1 MTAASAAVAATSAVA
16 VAAVAAAVAA
26 VAAAVAL
33 LEAVPGARVVEAPE
47 PEGLE
52 GPAARVASVPVDPV
66 AVREVRPGSVV
77 APASVRTRSA
87 SGCWMAAFRS
97 RTPGEWPSF

>member
-1 MTAASAAVAATSAVA
+1 MTVASVAVAATSAVA
-16 VAAVAAAVAA
+16 VAAVAAAVA
-26 VAAAVAL
+26 L
-33 LEAVPGARVVEAPE
+33 LEAVPAPE

-52 GPAARVASVPVDPV
+52 GPAARVASVLAGPV
-66 AVREVRPGSVV
+66 ADREVRPGSVV

>member
-1 MTAASAAVAATSAVA
+1 MTAASAVVAATSAVA
-16 VAAVAAAVAA
+16 VAAVAAAVA
-26 VAAAVAL
+26 L
-33 LEAVPGARVVEAPE
+33 LEAVPVVAAPAAPEPEPEPE

-52 GPAARVASVPVDPV
+52 GPAARVASVPEGPV

-97 RTPGEWPSF
+97 RTPGEWLSF

>member
-1 MTAASAAVAATSAVA
+1 MTAASVVVAATSAVA
-16 VAAVAAAVAA
+16 AAA

-33 LEAVPGARVVEAPE
+33 LEAAPVAAAVAVLVEAPE
-47 PEGLE
+47 PVGQ
-52 GPAARVASVPVDPV
+52 AARVALVSVGPV
-66 AVREVRPGSVV
+66 AARAVRPGSVV

-87 SGCWMAAFRS
+87 SRCWMAAFRS

>member
-1 MTAASAAVAATSAVA
+1 MTAASVAVAATSAVA
-16 VAAVAAAVAA
+16 VAAVAAAVAP
-26 VAAAVAL
+26 
-33 LEAVPGARVVEAPE
+33 LEAVLAARVVEAPAA
-47 PEGLE
+47 PELG
-52 GPAARVASVPVDPV
+52 GPAARVASVLAGPV
-66 AVREVRPGSVV
+66 AVLEVRPGSVE

>member
-1 MTAASAAVAATSAVA
+1 MTAASAVVAATSAVA
-16 VAAVAAAVAA
+16 VAAVAAAVA
-26 VAAAVAL
+26 L
-33 LEAVPGARVVEAPE
+33 LEAVPVVAAPAAPE
-47 PEGLE
+47 PEPELE
-52 GPAARVASVPVDPV
+52 GPAARVASVPEGPV

-97 RTPGEWPSF
+97 RTPGEWLSF

>member
-1 MTAASAAVAATSAVA
+1 MTAASAVVAATSAVA
-16 VAAVAAAVAA
+16 VAAVAAAVA
-26 VAAAVAL
+26 L
-33 LEAVPGARVVEAPE
+33 LEAVPVVAAQAAPEPEPE

-52 GPAARVASVPVDPV
+52 GPAARVASVPAGPV